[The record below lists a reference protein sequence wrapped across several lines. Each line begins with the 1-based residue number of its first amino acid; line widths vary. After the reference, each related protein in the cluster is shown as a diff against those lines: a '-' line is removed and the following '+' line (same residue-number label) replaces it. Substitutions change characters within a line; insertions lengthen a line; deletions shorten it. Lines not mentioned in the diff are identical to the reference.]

1 MANSYSAGYELV
13 KVNVVFTLPDGVN
26 QKNFEPLS
34 I

>member
-1 MANSYSAGYELV
+1 MANPYSSGYELV